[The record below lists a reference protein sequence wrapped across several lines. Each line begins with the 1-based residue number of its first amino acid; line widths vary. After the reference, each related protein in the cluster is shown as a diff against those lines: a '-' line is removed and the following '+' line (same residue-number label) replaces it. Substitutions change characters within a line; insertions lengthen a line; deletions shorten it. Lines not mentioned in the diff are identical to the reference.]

1 VLLVLYCTC
10 AQLQPLS
17 SSLCCL
23 FWCVQAEAH
32 VNSLLET
39 LDNVEW
45 PDDEAGKTAKAIVR
59 DGGVKAHMARHSSM
73 SGFTK

>member
-1 VLLVLYCTC
+1 
-10 AQLQPLS
+10 
-17 SSLCCL
+17 
-23 FWCVQAEAH
+23 